1 MKYMEHG
8 ETIVEETR
16 QADLKKS
23 RVIYAGLGVAV
34 IFLFLLS
41 LCFKTST
48 PGFISPKETFIDL
61 FTALRLF
68 FSDLF
73 NLPYSMDRSEIIA
86 SLPNY
91 HISLTRLARTIMFC
105 LSGMGVALAG
115 AIFQTVY
122 KNPMA
127 SPNIIGATVGVQLG
141 NVLMITLYG
150 TMAIYMPLTRYKY
163 CYILTAIIVG
173 GVLLMGKIAGGKR
186 ATYSVIEMVMAGSVV
201 SQAFQ
206 VVTTYMMYNLEDD
219 DLLTYQQLTMGT
231 DIKTDVV
238 SMSAFGIA
246 MVASLLPMFLI
257 RFRFNG
263 AGFSMD
269 EAKLQGINGVRLRMG
284 GQVCG
289 VIMVTAAMIHCGDV
303 GMISMAVPHLARYL
317 VGADFRRVSVCS
329 MLFGAILMLGCRIV
343 SSMIYI
349 ENTELPVNFIISLC
363 IMPVFLVVLTRQ
375 RRGFE

>member
-231 DIKTDVV
+231 DIKTDIV
-238 SMSAFGIA
+238 SMSAFCIA
-246 MVASLLPMFLI
+246 MAASLLPMFLI